1 LWSGSDRLGPSTD
14 ESYRLLTVAPR
25 TQLRG
30 QHFSTVGTLRRIG
43 SQARQYG
50 VPQPWIDAGDGW
62 WRLIAEKISG

>member
-1 LWSGSDRLGPSTD
+1 
-14 ESYRLLTVAPR
+14 LLTVAPR